1 MLGLKEYLSSREQE
15 IRQVFARRAPAA
27 SQFPVR
33 SLRRRIRSARPRGRL
48 TAGQMARLIERRA
61 TVPTNLQRYSRKAK
75 RRMMS
80 YWEEKGVLAT
90 HRWHAKRFEMA
101 DGIPLR
107 VRDKGERAIYRIAS
121 HRCVVLDRSFW
132 PCVEVECSTSEALD
146 SGLEEGLR
154 TSPSLTKGVF
164 ASDNALRAAALL
176 YSTEGE
182 VVSPIYLLREGKSAR
197 KALIWIHPSGAE
209 HLNSQLSGRVSSMVE
224 LRPTDLSWFALYGP
238 RARQVLTKALGIA
251 PPSSLGEVVHSGG
264 VRLVTTTQGCDVVA
278 SEKIKEVFR
287 KLVFAGASAIGQEDW
302 EKLHRGVPCFP
313 ADYPDSPACRRRS
326 AERAKAA
333 IERQSKRPGTLRG
346 ESLAIESP
354 LFADWSLLA
363 DLEGLAL
370 PRVEGRG
377 SGVESE
383 VALYQPKEDGESVR
397 RLIGFVTSGG
407 YGYRQG
413 CGVAIAFMQA
423 SWWSDSLPMKKVWFR
438 NVTSRH
444 YHGALVEKVGRWE
457 SADSFLSGVKAVST
471 YLAVLCSVKENTIF
485 NNNVGEGIR
494 GILYARER
502 VLAVWVEILAGLENQ
517 TGVRSLIIDE
527 LADIHVPTSEGLG
540 SSCGAVMVVEPADD

>member
-1 MLGLKEYLSSREQE
+1 MWRKSSRGQ
-15 IRQVFARRAPAA
+15 RFRPQV
-27 SQFPVR
+27 
-33 SLRRRIRSARPRGRL
+33 L
-48 TAGQMARLIERRA
+48 
-61 TVPTNLQRYSRKAK
+61 TNLQRYSRKAK

-80 YWEEKGVLAT
+80 YWEDKGVLAT

-101 DGIPLR
+101 DGVPLR

-121 HRCVVLDRSFW
+121 HRCVVVDRSFW
-132 PCVEVECSTSEALD
+132 PCIEVECSSSEALEN
-146 SGLEEGLR
+146 GLEEGLR
-154 TSPSLTKGVF
+154 TSPSLTKGAF
-164 ASDNALRAAALL
+164 APDNALRAAALL
-176 YSTEGE
+176 YSTDGE
-182 VVSPIYLLREGKSAR
+182 VVSPVYLLREGKSAR

-209 HLNSQLSGRVSSMVE
+209 HLKNRLSGRVSSMVE
-224 LRPTDLSWFALYGP
+224 LRPTDLSWFALHGP
-238 RARQVLTKALGIA
+238 RARQVVTKALGIA

-278 SEKIKEVFR
+278 SEHIKEVFR

-333 IERQSKRPGTLRG
+333 IERQSKRPGTLKG

-377 SGVESE
+377 RGVESADLVCVRLTAESRGVPSPLAHVYAVTEGDEDE
-383 VALYQPKEDGESVR
+383 VALYQPKEDGESIR

-444 YHGALVEKVGRWE
+444 YHSALVEKVGRWE

-471 YLAVLCSVKENTIF
+471 YLAVL
-485 NNNVGEGIR
+485 
-494 GILYARER
+494 A
-502 VLAVWVEILAGLENQ
+502 AWVEILAGLENQ

-540 SSCGAVMVVEPADD
+540 SSCGAVMVVEQADD